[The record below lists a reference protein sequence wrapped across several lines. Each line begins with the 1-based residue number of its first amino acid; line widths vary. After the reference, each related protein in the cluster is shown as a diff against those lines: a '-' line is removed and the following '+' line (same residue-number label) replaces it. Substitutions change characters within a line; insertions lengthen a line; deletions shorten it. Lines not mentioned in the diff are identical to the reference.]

1 MLSEADIR
9 NQMFL
14 TMQALERAAN
24 AYVLSIQKAPVES
37 SKTVPAPTAPLDSD
51 LKQIRETLDKHRK
64 ALAIIG
70 TFLDKHRKALAIIGT
85 FGEFKKIFFG
95 THPNE
100 KVHSLVGLKSCS
112 CVGTGWVAR
121 DETCSEC
128 GQKGYIEA

>member
-51 LKQIRETLDKHRK
+51 LKQIRETLDK
-64 ALAIIG
+64 L
-70 TFLDKHRKALAIIGT
+70 RKALAIIGT